1 VEWRGVE
8 SIPLY
13 FDSLQ
18 YFMFVPAV
26 LAAYQFMPSRW
37 RWAVLLGASVAF
49 YAALRMPLLV
59 FAWAF
64 VVLISYW
71 LGRRISDESNVVR
84 RRTYLWAGVAAHVV
98 ILCSI
103 KYLRAI
109 LRLIVPGFEPAGGMD
124 WFSTLGISYYTLQAV
139 SYLADVYLGTA
150 EPERHLGRF
159 ALYLG
164 FFPKLLQGPIE
175 RAGDLLPQLRSL
187 GSFNYANVRS
197 GALLFC
203 WGLFKKVAV
212 ANRLAPFVTAV
223 YYDPHGY
230 SGYSLIAATYMY
242 ALQIL
247 ADFSGYTDMALGV
260 ARMFNIRLTEN
271 FKYPYFATSIA
282 DFWRRWHISFS
293 RWILDY
299 IFKPLQIEW
308 RTAGKVG
315 VVAALMV
322 TFFFSGLWH
331 GVALTFIAWGLL
343 HGVYLASSVLLKP
356 WREAAYRK
364 IGLANHPFRR
374 VFQLIVT
381 FNLVAFAWI
390 FFRARSI
397 ADGWYIA
404 THLFVGVATRIS
416 YATAVRGGVM
426 GAILNGG
433 SARDFAMLG
442 AAMSVWLL
450 GSTLIKTVRL
460 QEQPIWFRWSMY
472 YALILALVFLNAHDD
487 VGFVYFQF

>member
-1 VEWRGVE
+1 
-8 SIPLY
+8 
-13 FDSLQ
+13 
-18 YFMFVPAV
+18 
-26 LAAYQFMPSRW
+26 
-37 RWAVLLGASVAF
+37 
-49 YAALRMPLLV
+49 MPLLV
-59 FAWAF
+59 IAWTV
-64 VVLISYW
+64 VVLTSYW
-71 LGRRISDESNVVR
+71 CGCRISAESNDTK
-84 RRTYLWAGVAAHVV
+84 RRTYLWTGVAAQVV
-98 ILCSI
+98 ILGSI

-109 LRLIVPGFEPAGGMD
+109 LRLIMPGFEVPVGGMD

-139 SYLADVYLGTA
+139 SYLADVYLGMA
-150 EPERHLGRF
+150 KPERHLGRF

-175 RAGDLLPQLRSL
+175 RAGDLLPQLQSL
-187 GSFNYANVRS
+187 RSFNYANVRS
-197 GALLFC
+197 GVLLFC

-230 SGYSLIAATYMY
+230 SGLSLIAATYMY

-271 FKYPYFATSIA
+271 FNSPYFATSIA
-282 DFWRRWHISFS
+282 EFWRRWHISFS

-308 RTAGKVG
+308 RKARKVG
-315 VVAALMV
+315 VVGALLV
-322 TFFFSGLWH
+322 TFLYSGLWH
-331 GVALTFIAWGLL
+331 DVALTFMAWGLL
-343 HGVYLASSVLLKP
+343 HGVYLTSSVLLKP
-356 WREAAYRK
+356 WREAVYRK
-364 IGLANHPFRR
+364 VGLANHPWRR
-374 VFQLIVT
+374 ALQGVIT

-404 THLFVGVATRIS
+404 THLFAGTDTRIT
-416 YATAVRGGVM
+416 YATTVRGGVT

-442 AAMSVWLL
+442 AATAVWFL
-450 GSTLIKTVRL
+450 GSTFSKNVRL
-460 QEQPIWFRWSMY
+460 QEQPIWLRWSMY
-472 YALILALVFLNAHDD
+472 YGLILALVCLNAYDD

>member
-1 VEWRGVE
+1 
-8 SIPLY
+8 LY

-18 YFMFVPAV
+18 YMMFVPAV
-26 LAAYQFMPSRW
+26 LAAYQLMPSRW
-37 RWAVLLGASVAF
+37 RWAVLLSASIAF
-49 YAALRMPLLV
+49 YAALRMPLLLV
-59 FAWAF
+59 AWAF
-64 VVLISYW
+64 VVLTSYW
-71 LGRRISDESNVVR
+71 LGRRISDESSATR
-84 RRTYLWAGVAAHVV
+84 RKLYLWAGVAAQVA
-98 ILCSI
+98 ILGGI
-103 KYLRAI
+103 KYLRPI
-109 LRLIVPGFEPAGGMD
+109 IRLIGPRFEIPSGGMD

-139 SYLADVYLGTA
+139 SYLVDVYLRTA
-150 EPERHLGRF
+150 EPERHFGRF

-175 RAGDLLPQLRSL
+175 RAGDLLPQLQSL
-187 GSFNYANVRS
+187 ASSNYTNVRS
-197 GALLFC
+197 GVLLFC

-230 SGYSLIAATYMY
+230 SGLSLISATYLY

-271 FKYPYFATSIA
+271 FNSPYLASSIA

-308 RTAGKVG
+308 RNAGKVG
-315 VVAALMV
+315 VVGALMV
-322 TFFFSGLWH
+322 TFLFSGLWH
-331 GVALTFIAWGLL
+331 GVALTFITWGLL
-343 HGVYLASSVLLKP
+343 HGVYLASSFLLKP
-356 WREAAYRK
+356 WKEAVYRK
-364 IGLANHPFRR
+364 IGLANHPWRHA
-374 VFQLIVT
+374 FQVIVT
-381 FNLVAFAWI
+381 FQFVAFAWI

-404 THLFVGVATRIS
+404 THLFVGAATRIS

-442 AAMSVWLL
+442 AAMAIWFL
-450 GSTLIKTVRL
+450 GSTFGKTVRL
-460 QEQPIWFRWSMY
+460 QEQPIWFRWSTY
-472 YALILALVFLNAHDD
+472 YALILALIYLNAHDD

>member
-1 VEWRGVE
+1 MY
-8 SIPLY
+8 S
-13 FDSLQ
+13 DSLQ
-18 YFMFVPAV
+18 YIVFFPIV
-26 LAAYQFMPSRW
+26 LATYQLTPPKW
-37 RWAVLLGASVAF
+37 RWVVLLSASIVF

-59 FAWAF
+59 IAWTF
-64 VVLISYW
+64 VVLTSYW
-71 LGRRISDESNVVR
+71 CGCKISNESGGSRKKV
-84 RRTYLWAGVAAHVV
+84 YLWAGVAAQVA
-98 ILCSI
+98 ILGSI

-109 LRLIVPGFEPAGGMD
+109 LRLIVPGLQIPAGD
-124 WFSTLGISYYTLQAV
+124 TEWFSTLGISYYTLQAV
-139 SYLADVYLGTA
+139 SYLADVYLGMA
-150 EPERHLGRF
+150 QSERHLGRF

-187 GSFNYANVRS
+187 SSFNYTNVRS
-197 GALLFC
+197 GVLLFC

-223 YYDPHGY
+223 YYDPQGY
-230 SGYSLIAATYMY
+230 SRLSLIAATYMY

-260 ARMFNIRLTEN
+260 ARMFNIQLTEN
-271 FKYPYFATSIA
+271 FNSPYFATSIA
-282 DFWRRWHISFS
+282 EFWRRWHISFS

-308 RTAGKVG
+308 RNARKLG
-315 VVAALMV
+315 VVGALMV
-322 TFFFSGLWH
+322 TFLFSGLWH
-331 GVALTFIAWGLL
+331 EVALTFMTWGLL

-356 WREAAYRK
+356 WKEAVYRR
-364 IGLANHPFRR
+364 IGVVNHPWRR
-374 VFQLIVT
+374 PFQQFFT

-397 ADGWYIA
+397 ADAWYIT
-404 THLFVGVATRIS
+404 THLFVNAATRIS
-416 YATAVRGGVM
+416 YATTVRGGVM

-442 AAMSVWLL
+442 AAMAVWIL
-450 GSTLIKTVRL
+450 GSTFIKRIQL
-460 QEQPIWFRWSMY
+460 QNRPIWFRWSMY
-472 YALILALVFLNAHDD
+472 YAFILALIYLSAYDD

>member
-1 VEWRGVE
+1 
-8 SIPLY
+8 
-13 FDSLQ
+13 
-18 YFMFVPAV
+18 MFVPAV
-26 LAAYQFMPSRW
+26 LAAYQLMPSRW
-37 RWAVLLGASVAF
+37 RWAVLLSASIAF
-49 YAALRMPLLV
+49 YAALRMPLLLV
-59 FAWAF
+59 AWTF
-64 VVLISYW
+64 VVLTSYF
-71 LGRRISDESNVVR
+71 LGRRISDESNGIR
-84 RRTYLWAGVAAHVV
+84 RRAYLCAGVAAQVV
-98 ILCSI
+98 ILCSV
-103 KYLRAI
+103 KYLQAI
-109 LRLIVPGFEPAGGMD
+109 LRLMVPRFEIPTGGMD

-139 SYLADVYLGTA
+139 SYLVDVYLGTA
-150 EPERHLGRF
+150 KPERHFGRF

-187 GSFNYANVRS
+187 GSFNYTNVRS
-197 GALLFC
+197 GVLLFC

-223 YYDPHGY
+223 YYAPQGY
-230 SGYSLIAATYMY
+230 SGLSLIAATYMY

-271 FKYPYFATSIA
+271 FNSPYLASSIA

-308 RTAGKVG
+308 RNAGKVG
-315 VVAALMV
+315 VVGALLV
-322 TFFFSGLWH
+322 TFLFSGLWH
-331 GVALTFIAWGLL
+331 DVALTFIAWGLL
-343 HGVYLASSVLLKP
+343 HGMYLASSVLLKP
-356 WREAAYRK
+356 WREAVYRK
-364 IGLANHPFRR
+364 IGLANHRCRR
-374 VFQLIVT
+374 AFQGIVT

-397 ADGWYIA
+397 VDGWYIA
-404 THLFVGVATRIS
+404 THLFVGATTRIS
-416 YATAVRGGVM
+416 YAPAVRGGVM

-442 AAMSVWLL
+442 AAMAVWFL
-450 GSTLIKTVRL
+450 GSAFSKTVRL
-460 QEQPIWFRWSMY
+460 QEQPIWFRWSTY
-472 YALILALVFLNAHDD
+472 YALILALIYLNAHDD

>member
-1 VEWRGVE
+1 M
-8 SIPLY
+8 Y

-18 YFMFVPAV
+18 YMMFVPAV
-26 LAAYQFMPSRW
+26 LAAYQLMPSRW
-37 RWAVLLGASVAF
+37 RWAVLLSASIAF
-49 YAALRMPLLV
+49 YAALRMPLLLV
-59 FAWAF
+59 AWTL
-64 VVLISYW
+64 VVLTSYR
-71 LGRRISDESNVVR
+71 LGRRICDESSSAR
-84 RRTYLWAGVAAHVV
+84 KRTYLWAGVAAQVV
-98 ILCSI
+98 ILGSI
-103 KYLRAI
+103 KYLRPI
-109 LRLIVPGFEPAGGMD
+109 LRLISPRFESQTGGMD
-124 WFSTLGISYYTLQAV
+124 WFSTLGVSYYTLQAV
-139 SYLADVYLGTA
+139 SYLADVYLGTV
-150 EPERHLGRF
+150 EPERHFGRF

-175 RAGDLLPQLRSL
+175 RADDLLPQLRSL
-187 GSFNYANVRS
+187 RSFNYANVRS
-197 GALLFC
+197 GLLLFC

-230 SGYSLIAATYMY
+230 SGLSLISATYLY

-260 ARMFNIRLTEN
+260 ARMFNIELTQN
-271 FKYPYFATSIA
+271 FKSPYFATSIA

-308 RTAGKVG
+308 RNAGKAG
-315 VVAALMV
+315 VVVALLV
-322 TFFFSGLWH
+322 TFLFSGLWH
-331 GVALTFIAWGLL
+331 GVALTFMAWGLL
-343 HGVYLASSVLLKP
+343 HGLYLASSVLLKP
-356 WREAAYRK
+356 WREAVYRK
-364 IGLANHPFRR
+364 IGIANHPWRN
-374 VFQLIVT
+374 VFQRIIT

-390 FFRARSI
+390 FFRAHSI

-404 THLFVGVATRIS
+404 THLFAGAATRLS
-416 YATAVRGGVM
+416 YAAAARGGVM

-442 AAMSVWLL
+442 AAIAVWFL

-460 QEQPIWFRWSMY
+460 QEQPMWFRWSMY
-472 YALILALVFLNAHDD
+472 YALILALIYLNAHDD

>member
-1 VEWRGVE
+1 
-8 SIPLY
+8 
-13 FDSLQ
+13 
-18 YFMFVPAV
+18 
-26 LAAYQFMPSRW
+26 
-37 RWAVLLGASVAF
+37 
-49 YAALRMPLLV
+49 
-59 FAWAF
+59 
-64 VVLISYW
+64 
-71 LGRRISDESNVVR
+71 
-84 RRTYLWAGVAAHVV
+84 
-98 ILCSI
+98 
-103 KYLRAI
+103 
-109 LRLIVPGFEPAGGMD
+109 MD

-139 SYLADVYLGTA
+139 SYLVDVYLGRA
-150 EPERHLGRF
+150 KPERHFGRF

-197 GALLFC
+197 GVLLFC

-230 SGYSLIAATYMY
+230 SGLSLIATTYMY

-271 FKYPYFATSIA
+271 FKSPYFAASIA

-308 RTAGKVG
+308 RNAGKVG
-315 VVAALMV
+315 VVGALMV
-322 TFFFSGLWH
+322 TFLFSGLWH
-331 GVALTFIAWGLL
+331 DVALTFMAWGLL
-343 HGVYLASSVLLKP
+343 HGMYLASSVLLKP
-356 WREAAYRK
+356 WREAVYRK
-364 IGLANHPFRR
+364 IGLANHPCRR
-374 VFQLIVT
+374 AFQGIVT
-381 FNLVAFAWI
+381 FHLVAFAWI

-404 THLFVGVATRIS
+404 THLFVGTATRIS

-442 AAMSVWLL
+442 AAMAVWFL
-450 GSTLIKTVRL
+450 GSTFRKTVRL

-472 YALILALVFLNAHDD
+472 YALILALVYLNAYDD

>member
-1 VEWRGVE
+1 
-8 SIPLY
+8 LY

-18 YFMFVPAV
+18 YILFVPAV
-26 LAAYQFMPSRW
+26 LAAYQLMPPRW
-37 RWAVLLGASVAF
+37 RWAVLLSASIAF
-49 YAALRMPLLV
+49 YAALRAPLLV
-59 FAWAF
+59 VAWAL
-64 VVLISYW
+64 VVLTSYW
-71 LGRRISDESNVVR
+71 LGLRIFHESNGLR
-84 RRTYLWAGVAAHVV
+84 RRRYLWAGVAAQVV
-98 ILCSI
+98 ILGGI
-103 KYLRAI
+103 KYLRP
-109 LRLIVPGFEPAGGMD
+109 LFRLIVPGFETPTGSLD

-139 SYLADVYLGTA
+139 SYLVDVYLGTA
-150 EPERHLGRF
+150 EPERHFGRF

-164 FFPKLLQGPIE
+164 FFPKMLQGPIE

-197 GALLFC
+197 GVLLFC

-230 SGYSLIAATYMY
+230 SGLSLIAATYMY

-271 FKYPYFATSIA
+271 FKSPYFATSIA

-308 RTAGKVG
+308 RNARKVG
-315 VVAALMV
+315 VVGALMV
-322 TFFFSGLWH
+322 TFLFSGLWH
-331 GVALTFIAWGLL
+331 GVALTFLAWGLL

-356 WREAAYRK
+356 WREAVCRK
-364 IGLANHPFRR
+364 IGLANHSYRR
-374 VFQLIVT
+374 VFQGIVT
-381 FNLVAFAWI
+381 FQLVAFAWI

-404 THLFVGVATRIS
+404 THLFGGAATRIS
-416 YATAVRGGVM
+416 YATAVRGGLM

-442 AAMSVWLL
+442 AAMTVWLL
-450 GSTLIKTVRL
+450 GSSFRKTVRL
-460 QEQPIWFRWSMY
+460 QEQPIWFRWSTY
-472 YALILALVFLNAHDD
+472 YALILALVFLSAHDD

>member
-1 VEWRGVE
+1 
-8 SIPLY
+8 
-13 FDSLQ
+13 
-18 YFMFVPAV
+18 MFVPAV
-26 LAAYQFMPSRW
+26 LVAYQLAPSRW
-37 RWAVLLGASVAF
+37 RWAVLLSASVVF

-59 FAWAF
+59 VAWTFA
-64 VVLISYW
+64 VLTSYW
-71 LGRRISDESNVVR
+71 VGGRISGESNGIK
-84 RRTYLWAGVAAHVV
+84 RRTYLWAGVAAQVV

-103 KYLRAI
+103 KYLRPI
-109 LRLIVPGFEPAGGMD
+109 LRLIVPGLEIPTGGTD
-124 WFSTLGISYYTLQAV
+124 WFSTLGVSYYTLQAV
-139 SYLADVYLGTA
+139 SYLADVYLGTV
-150 EPERHLGRF
+150 EPERHFGRF

-175 RAGDLLPQLRSL
+175 RADDLLPQLRSR

-197 GALLFC
+197 GVLLFC

-212 ANRLAPFVTAV
+212 ANRLAPFVAAV

-230 SGYSLIAATYMY
+230 SSLSLIAATYMY

-271 FKYPYFATSIA
+271 FKSPYFATSIA

-315 VVAALMV
+315 VVSALIV
-322 TFFFSGLWH
+322 TFLFSGLWH
-331 GVALTFIAWGLL
+331 DVGLTFMVWGLL

-356 WREAAYRK
+356 WREAVCRK
-364 IGLANHPFRR
+364 IGLANHPYRR
-374 VFQLIVT
+374 VFQGIVT

-404 THLFVGVATRIS
+404 THLFVGAATRIS
-416 YATAVRGGVM
+416 YATAVRGGVL
-426 GAILNGG
+426 GAILNDG
-433 SARDFAMLG
+433 SARDLAMLG
-442 AAMSVWLL
+442 SAMAIWFL
-450 GSTLIKTVRL
+450 GSTFGKTIRL

-472 YALILALVFLNAHDD
+472 YALILALVYLNAHDD

>member
-1 VEWRGVE
+1 M
-8 SIPLY
+8 Y

-18 YFMFVPAV
+18 YIIFVPIV
-26 LAAYQFMPSRW
+26 LAAYQLMPSRW
-37 RWAVLLGASVAF
+37 RWAILLSASIGF

-59 FAWAF
+59 IAWTF
-64 VVLISYW
+64 VVLTSYW
-71 LGRRISDESNVVR
+71 CGRRLSDETDVIKKR
-84 RRTYLWAGVAAHVV
+84 RYLWAGVAGQVL
-98 ILCSI
+98 ILGSI

-109 LRLIVPGFEPAGGMD
+109 LHLIMPGFEIPAGHMD

-139 SYLADVYLGTA
+139 SYLADVYLGMA
-150 EPERHLGRF
+150 QPERHLGRF

-197 GALLFC
+197 GVLLFC

-212 ANRLAPFVTAV
+212 ANRLAPFVSAV

-230 SGYSLIAATYMY
+230 SGLSLIAATYMY

-271 FKYPYFATSIA
+271 FKSPYFAASIA
-282 DFWRRWHISFS
+282 DFWRRWHITFS

-308 RTAGKVG
+308 RNARTFGLVG
-315 VVAALMV
+315 ALMV
-322 TFFFSGLWH
+322 TFLFSGLWH
-331 GVALTFIAWGLL
+331 DVALTFMVWGLL
-343 HGVYLASSVLLKP
+343 HGLYLASSVLLKP
-356 WREAAYRK
+356 WRERVYRK
-364 IGLANHPFRR
+364 IGIANHPWRR
-374 VFQLIVT
+374 VFQGIIT

-404 THLFVGVATRIS
+404 THLFVGASTRTS
-416 YATAVRGGVM
+416 YATTVRGGIM

-433 SARDFAMLG
+433 SARDFVMLG
-442 AAMSVWLL
+442 AAMTVWFL
-450 GSTLIKTVRL
+450 GSAFSKTVRL

-472 YALILALVFLNAHDD
+472 YAVILALVYLNAYDD

>member
-1 VEWRGVE
+1 M
-8 SIPLY
+8 Y
-13 FDSLQ
+13 FDSLK
-18 YFMFVPAV
+18 YITFVPVV
-26 LAAYQFMPSRW
+26 LAAYQLMPTRW
-37 RWAVLLGASVAF
+37 RWAVLLSASIAF

-59 FAWAF
+59 IAWTL
-64 VVLISYW
+64 VVLSSHW
-71 LGRRISDESNVVR
+71 CGRRISDESSGIKR
-84 RRTYLWAGVAAHVV
+84 RIYLWAGVAAQLV
-98 ILCSI
+98 ILGSI
-103 KYLRAI
+103 KYLRTI
-109 LRLIVPGFEPAGGMD
+109 LRLIMPDFEIPAGGMD

-139 SYLADVYLGTA
+139 SYLADVYLRMA
-150 EPERHLGRF
+150 KPERHLGRF

-197 GALLFC
+197 GVLLFC

-212 ANRLAPFVTAV
+212 ANRLAPFVSAV

-230 SGYSLIAATYMY
+230 SGLSLIAATYMY

-271 FKYPYFATSIA
+271 FNSPYFATSIA

-308 RTAGKVG
+308 RNAKKVG
-315 VVAALMV
+315 MVAALLV
-322 TFFFSGLWH
+322 TFVFSGLWH
-331 GVALTFIAWGLL
+331 GCTLTFMVWGLL
-343 HGVYLASSVLLKP
+343 HGVFLASSVLLKP
-356 WREAAYRK
+356 WREAVYRK
-364 IGLANHPFRR
+364 IGLASYPWRR
-374 VFQLIVT
+374 AFQGLVT
-381 FNLVAFAWI
+381 FHLVAFAWI

-397 ADGWYIA
+397 ADGWYIV
-404 THLFVGVATRIS
+404 THLFVGEATRIS

-442 AAMSVWLL
+442 AAMSVWFF
-450 GSTLIKTVRL
+450 GSTFIKSVRL

-472 YALILALVFLNAHDD
+472 YALILALVYLNAYDD

>member
-1 VEWRGVE
+1 M
-8 SIPLY
+8 L
-13 FDSLQ
+13 
-18 YFMFVPAV
+18 FVPAV
-26 LAAYQFMPSRW
+26 LAAYQLMPSKW
-37 RWAVLLGASVAF
+37 RWAVLLSASIAF
-49 YAALRMPLLV
+49 YAALRMPLLLV
-59 FAWAF
+59 AWTL
-64 VVLISYW
+64 VVLTSYW
-71 LGRRISDESNVVR
+71 LGRRIFDESNASR
-84 RRTYLWAGVAAHVV
+84 RRTYLWAGVAAQVL
-98 ILCSI
+98 ILGGI
-103 KYLRAI
+103 KYLRPL
-109 LRLIVPGFEPAGGMD
+109 LRLVVPSFEIPAGGMD
-124 WFSTLGISYYTLQAV
+124 WFSTLGVSYYTLQAV
-139 SYLADVYLGTA
+139 SYLADIYLGSV
-150 EPERHLGRF
+150 EPERHFGRF

-187 GSFNYANVRS
+187 TSFNYENVRS
-197 GALLFC
+197 GVLLFC

-223 YYDPHGY
+223 YHDPHGY
-230 SGYSLIAATYMY
+230 NGVSLIAATYMY

-271 FKYPYFATSIA
+271 FKSPYFATSIA

-308 RTAGKVG
+308 RSARTIG
-315 VVAALMV
+315 VVGALMV
-322 TFFFSGLWH
+322 TFWFSGLWH
-331 GVALTFIAWGLL
+331 DVALTFMTWGLL
-343 HGVYLASSVLLKP
+343 HGVFLSSSVVLKP
-356 WREAAYRK
+356 WRERVYRK
-364 IGLANHPFRR
+364 IGIANHPWRPA
-374 VFQLIVT
+374 FQRIVT

-404 THLFVGVATRIS
+404 TDLFTGTVTRLS
-416 YATAVRGGVM
+416 YSTAVRGGVL

-433 SARDFAMLG
+433 SARDFAMLCT
-442 AAMSVWLL
+442 ALMVWFL
-450 GSTLIKTVRL
+450 GGTLRKTIRL
-460 QEQPIWFRWSMY
+460 HEQPILLRWSVY
-472 YALILALVFLNAHDD
+472 YALILALVYLNAYDD

>member
-1 VEWRGVE
+1 
-8 SIPLY
+8 LY

-18 YFMFVPAV
+18 YMMFVPAV
-26 LAAYQFMPSRW
+26 LAAYQLMPSRW
-37 RWAVLLGASVAF
+37 RWAVLLSASIAF

-59 FAWAF
+59 VAWT
-64 VVLISYW
+64 VVVITSYW
-71 LGRRISDESNVVR
+71 LGRRIFDESDGGR
-84 RRTYLWAGVAAHVV
+84 KKAYLWAGVAAQVL
-98 ILCSI
+98 ILGSI
-103 KYLRAI
+103 KYLGAI
-109 LRLIVPGFEPAGGMD
+109 LRLIVPGFEIPAGGMD
-124 WFSTLGISYYTLQAV
+124 WLSTLGISYYTLQAV
-139 SYLADVYLGTA
+139 SYLVDVYLGTA
-150 EPERHLGRF
+150 QPERHFGRF

-175 RAGDLLPQLRSL
+175 RAGDLLPQLQSL
-187 GSFNYANVRS
+187 GSVEYANVRS
-197 GALLFC
+197 GVLLFC

-230 SGYSLIAATYMY
+230 SGLSLIAATYMY

-260 ARMFNIRLTEN
+260 GRMFNIRLTQN
-271 FKYPYFATSIA
+271 FNSPYFATSIA

-308 RTAGKVG
+308 RSAGKIG
-315 VVAALMV
+315 VVGALLV
-322 TFFFSGLWH
+322 TFLFSGLWH
-331 GVALTFIAWGLL
+331 GVALTFVTWGLL
-343 HGVYLASSVLLKP
+343 HGLYLASSVLLKP
-356 WREAAYRK
+356 WREAVYRK
-364 IGLANHPFRR
+364 IGLANHPYRR
-374 VFQLIVT
+374 VFQGIVT
-381 FNLVAFAWI
+381 FQLVAFAWI

-397 ADGWYIA
+397 GDGWYIA
-404 THLFVGVATRIS
+404 THLFAGAATRIS
-416 YATAVRGGVM
+416 YATAVRVGVM
-426 GAILNGG
+426 GSILNGG

-442 AAMSVWLL
+442 AAMTVWIL
-450 GSTLIKTVRL
+450 GSIFGKKVRL

>member
-1 VEWRGVE
+1 
-8 SIPLY
+8 
-13 FDSLQ
+13 
-18 YFMFVPAV
+18 MFVPAV
-26 LAAYQFMPSRW
+26 LAAYQLMPSRW
-37 RWAVLLGASVAF
+37 RWAVLLTASVAF
-49 YAALRMPLLV
+49 YAALRMPLLLV
-59 FAWAF
+59 AWTF
-64 VVLISYW
+64 VVLTSYW
-71 LGRRISDESNVVR
+71 LGRRISDENSGIR
-84 RRTYLWAGVAAHVV
+84 KRTYLWVGLAAQLV
-98 ILCSI
+98 ILCSV

-109 LRLIVPGFEPAGGMD
+109 LRLIAPGLDIPTGGMD

-139 SYLADVYLGTA
+139 SYLVDVYLGTA
-150 EPERHLGRF
+150 EPEHHFGRF

-175 RAGDLLPQLRSL
+175 RADHLLPQLRSL
-187 GSFNYANVRS
+187 GSFNYTNVRS
-197 GALLFC
+197 GVLLFC
-203 WGLFKKVAV
+203 WGLFKKIAV

-230 SGYSLIAATYMY
+230 SGLSLIAATYMY

-308 RTAGKVG
+308 RNAGKVG
-315 VVAALMV
+315 VVGALIV
-322 TFFFSGLWH
+322 TFLFSGLWH
-331 GVALTFIAWGLL
+331 DVALTFMAWGLL
-343 HGVYLASSVLLKP
+343 HGVYLASSVLTKP
-356 WREAAYRK
+356 WRESVWRK
-364 IGLANHPFRR
+364 IGLANHPYRP
-374 VFQLIVT
+374 VFQGIVT
-381 FNLVAFAWI
+381 FQFVAFAWI
-390 FFRARSI
+390 FFRARSL

-404 THLFVGVATRIS
+404 SHLFVGVATRIS
-416 YATAVRGGVM
+416 YATSVRAGVM

-433 SARDFAMLG
+433 SARDLAMLG
-442 AAMSVWLL
+442 AAMTMWLL
-450 GSTLIKTVRL
+450 GSTLRKTVRF
-460 QEQPIWFRWSMY
+460 QEQPTWLRWSMY
-472 YALILALVFLNAHDD
+472 YALILALIYLNAYDD

>member
-1 VEWRGVE
+1 M
-8 SIPLY
+8 
-13 FDSLQ
+13 
-18 YFMFVPAV
+18 MFVPAV
-26 LAAYQFMPSRW
+26 LAAYQLMPSRW
-37 RWAVLLGASVAF
+37 RWAVLLSASIAF

-59 FAWAF
+59 VAWTL
-64 VVLISYW
+64 VVLTSYW
-71 LGRRISDESNVVR
+71 LGRRISDESNATR
-84 RRTYLWAGVAAHVV
+84 KRTYLWAGVAAQVL
-98 ILCSI
+98 ILGGI
-103 KYLRAI
+103 KYSRPI
-109 LRLIVPGFEPAGGMD
+109 LRLIVPGFEIPTGGMD
-124 WFSTLGISYYTLQAV
+124 WLGTLGVSYYTLQAV

-175 RAGDLLPQLRSL
+175 RAGDLLPQLRSFSSL
-187 GSFNYANVRS
+187 DYANVRS
-197 GALLFC
+197 GVLLFC

-223 YYDPHGY
+223 YHDPHGY
-230 SGYSLIAATYMY
+230 SGLSLIAATYMY

-260 ARMFNIRLTEN
+260 GRMFNIRLTEN
-271 FKYPYFATSIA
+271 FKSPYFATSIA

-315 VVAALMV
+315 VVGALMV

-331 GVALTFIAWGLL
+331 GVALTFMTWGLL
-343 HGVYLASSVLLKP
+343 HGAFLSSSVVFKP
-356 WREAAYRK
+356 WREKLYRK
-364 IGLANHPFRR
+364 IGIANHPWRPT
-374 VFQLIVT
+374 FQKIVT

-390 FFRARSI
+390 FFRAHSI
-397 ADGWYIA
+397 GDGWYVA
-404 THLFVGVATRIS
+404 THLFAGAVTRIS
-416 YATAVRGGVM
+416 YATTVRVGIM

-442 AAMSVWLL
+442 IAMMVWFL
-450 GSTLIKTVRL
+450 GGSLRKTVRL
-460 QEQPIWFRWSMY
+460 QEQPIWLRWSVY
-472 YALILALVFLNAHDD
+472 YALILALVYLNAYDD

>member
-1 VEWRGVE
+1 M
-8 SIPLY
+8 
-13 FDSLQ
+13 
-18 YFMFVPAV
+18 MFVPAV
-26 LAAYQFMPSRW
+26 LAAYQLMPSRW
-37 RWAVLLGASVAF
+37 RWAVLLSASVAF
-49 YAALRMPLLV
+49 YAALRMPLLLA
-59 FAWAF
+59 AWTL
-64 VVLISYW
+64 VVLTSYW
-71 LGRRISDESNVVR
+71 LGRRIYDESDAAR
-84 RRTYLWAGVAAHVV
+84 RRAYLWTGIAAQAL
-98 ILCSI
+98 ILGSI
-103 KYLRAI
+103 KYLRPI
-109 LRLIVPGFEPAGGMD
+109 LRLIVPGFEIPTGGMD
-124 WFSTLGISYYTLQAV
+124 WFSTLGISYYTLQTV

-150 EPERHLGRF
+150 EPERHFGRF

-175 RAGDLLPQLRSL
+175 RAGELLPQLRSL
-187 GSFNYANVRS
+187 GSFNYANMRS
-197 GALLFC
+197 GVLLFC

-223 YYDPHGY
+223 YHDPHGY
-230 SGYSLIAATYMY
+230 SGVSLIAATYMY

-271 FKYPYFATSIA
+271 FKSPYFATSIA

-308 RTAGKVG
+308 RNARKVG
-315 VVAALMV
+315 VVGALMI

-331 GVALTFIAWGLL
+331 DVALTFMTWGLL
-343 HGVYLASSVLLKP
+343 HGAFLASSVVLKP
-356 WREAAYRK
+356 WRERVYRK
-364 IGLANHPFRR
+364 IGLANHPWRPA
-374 VFQLIVT
+374 FQKIIT

-397 ADGWYIA
+397 ADGWYIT
-404 THLFVGVATRIS
+404 THLFTGTVTRIS
-416 YATAVRGGVM
+416 YATTVRGGVL

-442 AAMSVWLL
+442 TAMMVWFF
-450 GSTLIKTVRL
+450 GSTFRKTVRL
-460 QEQPIWFRWSMY
+460 QEQPIWLRWSLY
-472 YALILALVFLNAHDD
+472 YALILSLIYLNAYDN

>member
-1 VEWRGVE
+1 
-8 SIPLY
+8 
-13 FDSLQ
+13 
-18 YFMFVPAV
+18 
-26 LAAYQFMPSRW
+26 
-37 RWAVLLGASVAF
+37 
-49 YAALRMPLLV
+49 
-59 FAWAF
+59 
-64 VVLISYW
+64 
-71 LGRRISDESNVVR
+71 
-84 RRTYLWAGVAAHVV
+84 
-98 ILCSI
+98 
-103 KYLRAI
+103 
-109 LRLIVPGFEPAGGMD
+109 
-124 WFSTLGISYYTLQAV
+124 
-139 SYLADVYLGTA
+139 LADVYLGTA
-150 EPERHLGRF
+150 KPERHFGRF

-187 GSFNYANVRS
+187 GSFNYTNVRS
-197 GALLFC
+197 GVLLFC

-230 SGYSLIAATYMY
+230 SGLSLIAATYMY

-271 FKYPYFATSIA
+271 FKSPYFATSIA

-308 RTAGKVG
+308 RNARKVG
-315 VVAALMV
+315 VVGALMV
-322 TFFFSGLWH
+322 TFLFSGLWH
-331 GVALTFIAWGLL
+331 DVALTFMAWGLL

-356 WREAAYRK
+356 WREAVYRK
-364 IGLANHPFRR
+364 IGLANHPCRR
-374 VFQLIVT
+374 AFQGIVT
-381 FNLVAFAWI
+381 FHLVAFAWI

-404 THLFVGVATRIS
+404 THLFVGAATRIS
-416 YATAVRGGVM
+416 YATSVRGGVM

-442 AAMSVWLL
+442 AAMAAWFL
-450 GSTLIKTVRL
+450 GSTFRKTVRL
-460 QEQPIWFRWSMY
+460 QEQPVWFRWSMY
-472 YALILALVFLNAHDD
+472 YALILALVYLNAYDD

>member
-1 VEWRGVE
+1 
-8 SIPLY
+8 LY

-18 YFMFVPAV
+18 YIMFVPAV
-26 LAAYQFMPSRW
+26 LAAYQLMPSRW
-37 RWAVLLGASVAF
+37 RWAVLLSASIAF

-59 FAWAF
+59 VAWTL
-64 VVLISYW
+64 VVLTSYW
-71 LGRRISDESNVVR
+71 LGRRISDEGNGVR
-84 RRTYLWAGVAAHVV
+84 RRTYLWAGVAAQVL
-98 ILCSI
+98 ILVSI

-109 LRLIVPGFEPAGGMD
+109 VRLIAPRFEPTGGMD

-139 SYLADVYLGTA
+139 SYLVDVYLGNVKA
-150 EPERHLGRF
+150 EPHLGCF

-187 GSFNYANVRS
+187 GSFNYTNVRS
-197 GALLFC
+197 GVLLFC

-230 SGYSLIAATYMY
+230 NGLSLIAATYMY

-271 FKYPYFATSIA
+271 FKSPYFATSIA

-308 RTAGKVG
+308 RNAGKLG
-315 VVAALMV
+315 VVGALIV
-322 TFFFSGLWH
+322 TFLFSGLWH
-331 GVALTFIAWGLL
+331 GVALTFMAWGLL
-343 HGVYLASSVLLKP
+343 HGAYLASSVLLKP
-356 WREAAYRK
+356 WREAVYRK
-364 IGLANHPFRR
+364 IGLANHRWRPA
-374 VFQLIVT
+374 FQRIVT

-390 FFRARSI
+390 LFRARSI

-404 THLFVGVATRIS
+404 THLFIGEVTRIS
-416 YATAVRGGVM
+416 YATTVRGGVL

-433 SARDFAMLG
+433 SARDFAVL
-442 AAMSVWLL
+442 ATAMMVWFL
-450 GSTLIKTVRL
+450 GSTFRKRVRF
-460 QEQPIWFRWSMY
+460 QEQPIWLRWSMY
-472 YALILALVFLNAHDD
+472 YALILALVYLNAYDD

>member
-1 VEWRGVE
+1 
-8 SIPLY
+8 
-13 FDSLQ
+13 
-18 YFMFVPAV
+18 MFVPAV
-26 LAAYQFMPSRW
+26 LAAYQLMPSRW
-37 RWAVLLGASVAF
+37 RWAVLLSASIAF

-59 FAWAF
+59 VAWTL
-64 VVLISYW
+64 VVLTSYW
-71 LGRRISDESNVVR
+71 LGLRISDESNALR
-84 RRTYLWAGVAAHVV
+84 RRTYLWAGVAAQVV
-98 ILCSI
+98 ILGGI
-103 KYLRAI
+103 KYLRDI
-109 LRLIVPGFEPAGGMD
+109 LRLIAPRFEIPIAGMD

-150 EPERHLGRF
+150 TPERHLGRF

-175 RAGDLLPQLRSL
+175 RADDLLPQLRSL
-187 GSFNYANVRS
+187 GSFNYSNVRS
-197 GALLFC
+197 GGLLFC
-203 WGLFKKVAV
+203 WGLFKKIAV

-230 SGYSLIAATYMY
+230 SGLSLIAATYMY

-271 FKYPYFATSIA
+271 FNSPYFATSIS

-322 TFFFSGLWH
+322 TFLFSGLWH

-343 HGVYLASSVLLKP
+343 HGLYLASSVLLKP
-356 WREAAYRK
+356 WREAVYRR
-364 IGLANHPFRR
+364 IGLANHRGRR
-374 VFQLIVT
+374 VFQGIVT

-404 THLFVGVATRIS
+404 THLFVGAATRIS

-433 SARDFAMLG
+433 SGRDFAML
-442 AAMSVWLL
+442 AVAMAVWFL
-450 GSTLIKTVRL
+450 GSTCRKAVRL